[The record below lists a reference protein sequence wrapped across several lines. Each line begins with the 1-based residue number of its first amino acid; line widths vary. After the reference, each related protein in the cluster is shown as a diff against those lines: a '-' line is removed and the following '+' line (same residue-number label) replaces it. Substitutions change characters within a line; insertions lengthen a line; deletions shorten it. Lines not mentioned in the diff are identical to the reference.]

1 MKYNKKNTKL
11 NEEIPEIKEENKEV
25 ETLKV
30 SLETILKIVIT
41 SLLVLLVLLSLILGR
56 KKPITQAM
64 IEKTPNLDNIISD
77 IKKENEELTLDY
89 ESTTVKEF
97 TSLVFS
103 SESLP
108 KEDVKGEDDSKIY
121 KSVIIDTKTGKEITF
136 QDLIKKDKLKTY
148 QDKELELL
156 NAKYPEFI
164 ATSITENS
172 SGLGHKLYYVKDY
185 EVIVFY
191 YDYEIPYDY
200 DGALTLTINY
210 QEIKDYLTFTPSLDV
225 AYQNESGYEY
235 SPDKKAIA
243 LTFDDGPSRTYNPKI
258 LEVLEQ
264 NKAHATFFMVGNMM
278 DSCGKCILDTY
289 KSGNEVASHTY
300 EHMNIRTKS
309 IDKVAESLFKVNNIY
324 NSVTGDTIKYL
335 RPPYGAYNK
344 TNLEN
349 INMPLILWDLDTEDW
364 RYRDID
370 HIVDYI
376 LNNAHDGGIILMHE
390 LYETSYEALKVVLPK
405 LYAMGYQVVSVSEL
419 AQLKNRTL
427 EAGKAYLSLR

>member
-148 QDKELELL
+148 Q
-156 NAKYPEFI
+156 
-164 ATSITENS
+164 
-172 SGLGHKLYYVKDY
+172 
-185 EVIVFY
+185 
-191 YDYEIPYDY
+191 
-200 DGALTLTINY
+200 
-210 QEIKDYLTFTPSLDV
+210 
-225 AYQNESGYEY
+225 
-235 SPDKKAIA
+235 
-243 LTFDDGPSRTYNPKI
+243 
-258 LEVLEQ
+258 
-264 NKAHATFFMVGNMM
+264 
-278 DSCGKCILDTY
+278 
-289 KSGNEVASHTY
+289 
-300 EHMNIRTKS
+300 
-309 IDKVAESLFKVNNIY
+309 
-324 NSVTGDTIKYL
+324 
-335 RPPYGAYNK
+335 
-344 TNLEN
+344 
-349 INMPLILWDLDTEDW
+349 
-364 RYRDID
+364 
-370 HIVDYI
+370 
-376 LNNAHDGGIILMHE
+376 
-390 LYETSYEALKVVLPK
+390 
-405 LYAMGYQVVSVSEL
+405 
-419 AQLKNRTL
+419 KN
-427 EAGKAYLSLR
+427 